1 MITISGKD
9 FIDNIINVFRDNGI
23 TTIGSGDVLNYESYQ
38 KIPDDI
44 KSLFYRFF
52 YDKRGIGSKK
62 FISAEFKDIYTLG
75 FYYYFFFKANGYEP
89 FDFASELYD
98 RLHVGVIYKWSS
110 DNFSICTKKKK
121 INNKITVSFL
131 CYANDDTTD
140 LPMFDE
146 EEEKEEFLVEA
157 DNGKFLDSLRR
168 FNNIFESPFS
178 NFCDDGLVEKIEE
191 SIKRNKNALKIL
203 KKIKS
208 EK

>member
-9 FIDNIINVFRDNGI
+9 FIDNIINVFRDNGKI
-23 TTIGSGDVLNYESYQ
+23 TIGSGDVLNYESYQ

-44 KSLFYRFF
+44 KPLFNRF
-52 YDKRGIGSKK
+52 YNIVIGSKK
-62 FISAEFKDIYTLG
+62 FISTKFKDIYTLG

-98 RLHVGVIYKWSS
+98 RLHVGVIYSWSS

-131 CYANDDTTD
+131 CYANDVTTD

-157 DNGKFLDSLRR
+157 DNGKFLDSLSR

-191 SIKRNKNALKIL
+191 SIKRNKSALKIL